1 MGMIGK
7 ISWMR
12 MWKQFGKKKGRIGEN
27 YMEKSEKRLTSMVK
41 TSGCAAKLPPAVLH
55 SVIDKLPVM
64 SSDKL
69 VVGFEGSEDALVY
82 SVTDDIVAVETVDF
96 FPPMVDDPFAFGQIA
111 AANALSDIY
120 AMGGEP
126 SCAMNLLCFPSC
138 LDVSVMDQ
146 ILRGGIDKVGESGA
160 VIAGGHT
167 ISDPTPKYG
176 LCVTGFMKK
185 DSVWR
190 NSGAKVGDVVVLTKA
205 IGVGVI
211 NTAVKGGEASKESEM
226 AALDSMK
233 RLNKFARD
241 AARDLDVHAATDVTG
256 FSLSGHSLE
265 VAENSGVTVEI
276 DTSKVPILEGAE
288 ELARFG
294 FIPEGMYNNLDWVNE
309 KINYSSSL
317 SQSMKDL
324 MLDPQ
329 TSGGLLLFL
338 PPEDGE
344 KLVNRMNKDYVR
356 IIGKVKE
363 KGEFSVEFI

>member
-1 MGMIGK
+1 
-7 ISWMR
+7 MR
-12 MWKQFGKKKGRIGEN
+12 RQEMNGESC
-27 YMEKSEKRLTSMVK
+27 MEKSEKRLTSMVK
-41 TSGCAAKLPPAVLH
+41 TSGCAAKLPPSVLH
-55 SVIDKLPVM
+55 SVIDHLPLM

-82 SVTDDIVAVETVDF
+82 KVTDDIVAVETVDF
-96 FPPMVDDPFAFGQIA
+96 FPPMVDDPFVFGQIA

-138 LDVSVMDQ
+138 LDISVMDK
-146 ILRGGIDKVGESGA
+146 ILRGGIDKVKESGA

-176 LCVTGFMKK
+176 LCVTGSMDK
-185 DSVWR
+185 DKVWR
-190 NSGAKVGDVVVLTKA
+190 NSGAKEGDAVVLTKA

-211 NTAVKGGEASKESEM
+211 NTAVKGGEASDRAEK
-226 AALDSMK
+226 AAVDSMT
-233 RLNKFARD
+233 RLNKAARD
-241 AARDLDVHAATDVTG
+241 AARDLRVHAATDVTG

-276 DTSKVPILEGAE
+276 DTAKVPILTEAE

-294 FIPEGMYNNLDWVNE
+294 FIPEGMYNNLDWVNGKIYYSPSIPLE
-309 KINYSSSL
+309 KR
-317 SQSMKDL
+317 DL

-329 TSGGLLLFL
+329 TSGGLLFFL
-338 PPEDGE
+338 PMEDAE
-344 KLVNRMNKDYVR
+344 TLVKRMDKDYVR
-356 IIGKVKE
+356 IIGRVKK
-363 KGEFSVEFI
+363 KGEYSVEFI

>member
-1 MGMIGK
+1 MN
-7 ISWMR
+7 
-12 MWKQFGKKKGRIGEN
+12 GESC
-27 YMEKSEKRLTSMVK
+27 MEKSEKRLTSMVK
-41 TSGCAAKLPPAVLH
+41 TSGCAAKLPPSVLH
-55 SVIDKLPVM
+55 SVIDHLPLM

-82 SVTDDIVAVETVDF
+82 KVTDDIVAVETVDF
-96 FPPMVDDPFAFGQIA
+96 FPPMVDDPFVFGQIA

-138 LDVSVMDQ
+138 LDISVMDK
-146 ILRGGIDKVGESGA
+146 ILRGGIDKVKESGA

-176 LCVTGFMKK
+176 LCVTGFMYK
-185 DSVWR
+185 DKVWR
-190 NSGAKVGDVVVLTKA
+190 NSGAKEGDAVVLTKA

-211 NTAVKGGEASKESEM
+211 NTAVKGGEASDRAEK
-226 AALDSMK
+226 AAVDSMT
-233 RLNKFARD
+233 RLNKAARD
-241 AARDLDVHAATDVTG
+241 AARDLRVHAATDVTG

-276 DTSKVPILEGAE
+276 DTAKVPILTEAE

-294 FIPEGMYNNLDWVNE
+294 FIPEGMYNNLDWVNGKIYYSPSIPLE
-309 KINYSSSL
+309 KR
-317 SQSMKDL
+317 DL

-329 TSGGLLLFL
+329 TSGGLLFFL
-338 PPEDGE
+338 PMEDAE
-344 KLVNRMNKDYVR
+344 TLVKRMDKDYVR
-356 IIGKVKE
+356 IIGRVKK
-363 KGEFSVEFI
+363 KGEYSVEFI

>member
-1 MGMIGK
+1 M
-7 ISWMR
+7 
-12 MWKQFGKKKGRIGEN
+12 FGKEKGESGKE

-41 TSGCAAKLPPAVLH
+41 TSGCAAKLPPSVLH

-82 SVTDDIVAVETVDF
+82 KVTDDIVAVETVDF

-138 LDVSVMDQ
+138 LDISVMDK
-146 ILRGGIDKVGESGA
+146 ILRGGIDKVKESGA
-160 VIAGGHT
+160 IIAGGHT

-176 LCVTGFMKK
+176 LCVTAFMNK

-190 NSGAKVGDVVVLTKA
+190 NSGAKEGDVVVLTKA

-211 NTAVKGGEASKESEM
+211 NTAVKGGEAPVEVEK
-226 AALDSMK
+226 AALDSMT
-233 RLNKFARD
+233 RLNKEARD
-241 AARDLDVHAATDVTG
+241 AARDLDIHAATDVTG

-276 DTSKVPILEGAE
+276 EVEKVPILNGAE

-294 FIPEGMYNNLDWVNE
+294 FIPEGMYNNLDWVQG
-309 KINYSSSL
+309 KVYYSPSIPL
-317 SQSMKDL
+317 AKRDL

-329 TSGGLLLFL
+329 TSGGLLFFL
-338 PPEDGE
+338 PQEDAE
-344 KLVNRMNKDYVR
+344 TLLKRLNKEYVK
-356 IIGKVKE
+356 IIGRVKK
-363 KGEFSVEFI
+363 KGQYGVEFI

>member
-1 MGMIGK
+1 
-7 ISWMR
+7 MR
-12 MWKQFGKKKGRIGEN
+12 RQEMNGEN
-27 YMEKSEKRLTSMVK
+27 CMEKSEKRLTSMVK
-41 TSGCAAKLPPAVLH
+41 TSGCAAKLPPSVLH
-55 SVIDKLPVM
+55 SVIDHLPLM

-82 SVTDDIVAVETVDF
+82 KVTDDIVAVETVDF
-96 FPPMVDDPFAFGQIA
+96 FPPMVDDPFVFGQIA

-138 LDVSVMDQ
+138 LDISVMDK
-146 ILRGGIDKVGESGA
+146 ILRGGIDKVKESGA

-176 LCVTGFMKK
+176 LCVTGFMYK
-185 DSVWR
+185 DKVWR
-190 NSGAKVGDVVVLTKA
+190 NSGAKEGDAVVLTKA

-211 NTAVKGGEASKESEM
+211 NTAVKGGEASDRAEK
-226 AALDSMK
+226 AAVDSMT
-233 RLNKFARD
+233 RLNKAARD
-241 AARDLDVHAATDVTG
+241 AARDLRVHAATDVTG

-276 DTSKVPILEGAE
+276 DTAKVPILTEAE

-294 FIPEGMYNNLDWVNE
+294 FIPEGMYNNLDWVNGKIYYSPSIPLE
-309 KINYSSSL
+309 KR
-317 SQSMKDL
+317 DL

-329 TSGGLLLFL
+329 TSGGLLFFL
-338 PPEDGE
+338 PMEDAE
-344 KLVNRMNKDYVR
+344 TLVKRMDKDYVR
-356 IIGKVKE
+356 IIGRVKK
-363 KGEFSVEFI
+363 KGEYSVEFI

>member
-1 MGMIGK
+1 
-7 ISWMR
+7 
-12 MWKQFGKKKGRIGEN
+12 
-27 YMEKSEKRLTSMVK
+27 MEKSKKRLTSMVK
-41 TSGCAAKLPPAVLH
+41 TSGCAAKLPPSVLH

-64 SSDKL
+64 TSDRL

-82 SVTDDIVAVETVDF
+82 KVTDDIVAVETVDF

-126 SCAMNLLCFPSC
+126 NCAMNLLCFPSC
-138 LDVSVMDQ
+138 LDISVMDK
-146 ILRGGIDKVGESGA
+146 ILRGGIDKVKESGA
-160 VIAGGHT
+160 IIAGGHT

-176 LCVTGFMKK
+176 LCVTAFMDKTK
-185 DSVWR
+185 VWR
-190 NSGAKVGDVVVLTKA
+190 NSGAKEGDVVVLTKA

-211 NTAVKGGEASKESEM
+211 NTAVKGGEASPESEK
-226 AALDSMK
+226 AALDSMT
-233 RLNKFARD
+233 RLNKEARD
-241 AARDLDVHAATDVTG
+241 AARDLMVHATTDVTG

-276 DTSKVPILEGAE
+276 DTKKVPLLPQAE

-294 FIPEGMYNNLDWVNE
+294 FIPEGMYNNLDWVNG
-309 KINYSSSL
+309 KVYYSPSIPL
-317 SQSMKDL
+317 SIRDL

-338 PPEDGE
+338 PEKDGE
-344 KLVNRMNKDYVR
+344 TLVKRLNKDYVR
-356 IIGKVKE
+356 IIGRVKE
-363 KGEFSVEFI
+363 KGDYSVEFI

>member
-1 MGMIGK
+1 
-7 ISWMR
+7 MR
-12 MWKQFGKKKGRIGEN
+12 RQEMNGEN
-27 YMEKSEKRLTSMVK
+27 CMEKSEKRLTSMVK
-41 TSGCAAKLPPAVLH
+41 TSGCATKLPPSVLH
-55 SVIDKLPVM
+55 SVIDHLPLM

-82 SVTDDIVAVETVDF
+82 KVTDDIVAVETVDF
-96 FPPMVDDPFAFGQIA
+96 FPPMVDDPFVFGQIA

-138 LDVSVMDQ
+138 LDISVMDK
-146 ILRGGIDKVGESGA
+146 ILRGGIDKVKESGA

-176 LCVTGFMKK
+176 LCVTGFMDK
-185 DSVWR
+185 DKVWR
-190 NSGAKVGDVVVLTKA
+190 NSGAKEGDAVVLTKA

-211 NTAVKGGEASKESEM
+211 NTAVKGGEASDRAEK
-226 AALDSMK
+226 AAVDSMT
-233 RLNKFARD
+233 RLNKAARD
-241 AARDLDVHAATDVTG
+241 AARDLRVHAATDVTG

-276 DTSKVPILEGAE
+276 DTAKVPILTEAE

-294 FIPEGMYNNLDWVNE
+294 FIPEGMYNNLDWVNGKIYYSPSIPLE
-309 KINYSSSL
+309 KR
-317 SQSMKDL
+317 DL

-329 TSGGLLLFL
+329 TSGGLLFFL
-338 PPEDGE
+338 PMEDAE
-344 KLVNRMNKDYVR
+344 TLVKRMDKDYVR
-356 IIGKVKE
+356 IIGRVKK
-363 KGEFSVEFI
+363 KGEYSVEFI